1 MDATKRVVIGAASVL
16 LTIAMVTGVL
26 LMTGCGFAGGHYVGF
41 VVTGLAPSDGN
52 LGVTYDGA
60 SGGPSIVRLEL
71 LDPAT
76 GEVRFAEDV
85 NILAGQAFEL
95 IDAPEGT
102 FRVRAWFEDGSSAS
116 PEVDGAPED
125 LPVDIAA
132 DLDATV
138 TFRHP

>member
-1 MDATKRVVIGAASVL
+1 MDATRKIVIGAASVL
-16 LTIAMVTGVL
+16 VMIAMVTGML

-41 VVTGLAPSDGN
+41 VVTGSAPGDGV

-60 SGGPSIVRLEL
+60 SGDPSIVRLEL

-85 NILAGQAFEL
+85 DILAGRAFEL

-102 FRVRAWFEDGSSAS
+102 FLVRAWFEDGSSAS

-125 LPVDIAA
+125 QPVDIAA
-132 DLDATV
+132 DLDATI